1 MKLRP
6 LLLLLFCFKQ
16 DVVAEMLNDLS
27 DCNQG
32 NVIDF
37 PNIAQAYDFAELV
50 YESCSVYYN

>member
-1 MKLRP
+1 
-6 LLLLLFCFKQ
+6 
-16 DVVAEMLNDLS
+16 MLNDLS